1 MDNELDRR
9 LARIEMGI
17 EGLRQEIERQTSQ
30 LSDTQGLIV
39 DLAEVL
45 TKPVE
50 GEGEPLGALLQRLI
64 SHMDRVVGVS
74 EATMAAVK
82 KIADRLD

>member
-9 LARIEMGI
+9 LARIEKGI

-50 GEGEPLGALLQRLI
+50 GEGEPLGALLRRLI

-74 EATMAAVK
+74 DATMAAVK

>member
-9 LARIEMGI
+9 LARIEKGI
-17 EGLRQEIERQTSQ
+17 EGLRQEIERQTSR

>member
-9 LARIEMGI
+9 LARIEKGI
-17 EGLRQEIERQTSQ
+17 EGLRQEIERQTRR

-39 DLAEVL
+39 ELAGGL

-50 GEGEPLGALLQRLI
+50 GEGEPLGALLHRLI
-64 SHMDRVVGVS
+64 DHVDRIAGVS
-74 EATMAAVK
+74 ELTMAAVK
-82 KIADRLD
+82 AIADRLE